1 MCGSYK
7 WNKTIYILEKLN
19 TALTYLTIYHLQFI
33 DNYLS
38 FPQKKKKGNALLKE
52 AVNPPADRSDFSC
65 CSESSTT
72 NSEIFLEV
80 AENVVINKQTKTQAK
95 ITPKS
100 GIIRI
105 HIYCTCLYLF
115 LPKIPQKYDRQTDE
129 HRSTKLK
136 QKQFPH
142 QILFLE
148 SLIQSIRCYHKV
160 KSISRVILTNIARA
174 TRSTRKSQYQG

>member
-1 MCGSYK
+1 MRYSKKPSIRPLIGVIFLVAAS
-7 WNKTIYILEKLN
+7 
-19 TALTYLTIYHLQFI
+19 HQLQT
-33 DNYLS
+33 
-38 FPQKKKKGNALLKE
+38 Q
-52 AVNPPADRSDFSC
+52 
-65 CSESSTT
+65 
-72 NSEIFLEV
+72 IFLEV
-80 AENVVINKQTKTQAK
+80 AENVVINKQTKTQTK

-129 HRSTKLK
+129 HRSTKFK
-136 QKQFPH
+136 QNQFPH

-160 KSISRVILTNIARA
+160 KSISRVILTNIASA
-174 TRSTRKSQYQG
+174 TRSTRNSQYQGQNVSIFQGF

>member
-1 MCGSYK
+1 MWFLQMKQNHLHFREIKYCSY
-7 WNKTIYILEKLN
+7 LLD
-19 TALTYLTIYHLQFI
+19 H
-33 DNYLS
+33 LS
-38 FPQKKKKGNALLKE
+38 FTAYRQLFIISTKKKKGNALLKE

-100 GIIRI
+100 GIIRM